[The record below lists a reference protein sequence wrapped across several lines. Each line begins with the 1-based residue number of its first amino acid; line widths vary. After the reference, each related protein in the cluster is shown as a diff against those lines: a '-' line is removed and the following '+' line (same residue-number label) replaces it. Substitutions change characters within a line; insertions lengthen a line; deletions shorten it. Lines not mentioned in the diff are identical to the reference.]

1 MTNTLDD
8 IRAAIDSFDLDR
20 ARQLLRE
27 AFQNPDAETYFLA
40 SRAAIDDD
48 QRVEFLQKAAELDPF
63 HEKARNGLKKLN
75 TSSSPPPPANT
86 APSEPVAN
94 NQESEPMI
102 LGIINA
108 ATPLYVIPHTKGTV
122 RTQLSAGA
130 KVSPLARDVYNEW
143 YNVLYL
149 GTTGKPILGWIEAKN
164 LADVRLNGS
173 SINLYD
179 LPLTEYEYMSRTELE
194 ELKKNGGVQ
203 SISKR
208 IVSSTAFGVGTVALK
223 FGLGISAIGAIN
235 YVLVLPLYI
244 ITTRITN
251 IAFLAGIGA
260 ILFGLMLIS
269 IKPTEHR
276 TEITRLQR
284 QINATK
290 SSTEVAFEMQARQ
303 AAFSLATNV
312 ATRIVPN
319 RQDVTVRRR

>member
-48 QRVEFLQKAAELDPF
+48 QRVEFLQKAVELDPF

-149 GTTGKPILGWIEAKN
+149 GTTGKPILGWIEAEK
-164 LADVRLNGS
+164 LADVSLNDS
-173 SINLYD
+173 AVNLYD

-194 ELKKNGGVQ
+194 ELKRKRGIQ
-203 SISKR
+203 SISRR
-208 IVSSTAFGVGTVALK
+208 IVYSNAFRGAMVLLLIGIAASMIALPIHNTYE
-223 FGLGISAIGAIN
+223 FRGPGPYAEYIFAAGLGLSFLGLTLLIISQHEVN
-235 YVLVLPLYI
+235 TQL
-244 ITTRITN
+244 
-251 IAFLAGIGA
+251 
-260 ILFGLMLIS
+260 S
-269 IKPTEHR
+269 Q
-276 TEITRLQR
+276 LQR
-284 QINATK
+284 QINTMK
-290 SSTEVAFEMQARQ
+290 SSTEVAYEMQARQ
-303 AAFSLATNV
+303 AALNLAGNV
-312 ATRIVPN
+312 VTRMVPN